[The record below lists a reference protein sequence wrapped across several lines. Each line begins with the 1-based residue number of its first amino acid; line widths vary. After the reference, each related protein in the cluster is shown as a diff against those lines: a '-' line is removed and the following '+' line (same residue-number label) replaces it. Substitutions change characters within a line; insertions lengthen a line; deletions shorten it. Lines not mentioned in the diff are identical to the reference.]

1 MYCNGSYGCGSAI
14 VYGNNCSFLV
24 VELDTGN
31 SVGRELQV
39 YAPGNNGNVTVI
51 TKINGGDDAFRDG
64 RIRASLLND
73 TNEIVLNCNEGR
85 GNDEC
90 RSVRIYGEEADSV
103 KINCNPG
110 TECQGMDVYCPYYYN
125 DDNINGESKP
135 CQINCINT
143 TQCDMDIFTDAN
155 NWRKDIDFNCQNCD
169 LTTNTVNVY
178 CNYLTANNQLCTIKN
193 DTSQFMECISSE
205 GYCQVGTTT
214 SNPTQYPNIMPSSQP
229 TVNPFP
235 LPTSTPTA
243 IPTTLPTA
251 TTRAATTKN
260 ESTITTST
268 TTTTTTI
275 NTQTSFVTTTPQPPM
290 IAPSSVPS
298 ASPTYTQS

>member
-1 MYCNGSYGCGSAI
+1 MYCNGSYSCGSAVI
-14 VYGNNCSFLV
+14 YGNNCSFLI

-31 SVGRELQV
+31 NVGRKLQV
-39 YAPGNNGNVTVI
+39 YAPGNNGNATVI
-51 TKINGGDDAFRDG
+51 TNINGGDDAFRDG

-85 GNDEC
+85 GNNEC
-90 RSVRIYGEEADSV
+90 NSVRIFGEEANSV
-103 KINCNPG
+103 KVNCNSG
-110 TECQGMDVYCPYYYN
+110 TKCQGMDVYCPYYYN
-125 DDNINGESKP
+125 DENINDDSP

-143 TQCDMDIFTDAN
+143 TKCSMDIFTNAN

-178 CNYLTANNQLCTIKN
+178 CNYLATTDESCTIKN
-193 DTSQFMECISSE
+193 DTSQFMECISSD

-214 SNPTQYPNIMPSSQP
+214 SNPTLYPNIMPSSQP
-229 TVNPFP
+229 TVNPFSS
-235 LPTSTPTA
+235 PTSTPTA

-251 TTRAATTKN
+251 TTRAA
-260 ESTITTST
+260 
-268 TTTTTTI
+268 TTTTTI

-290 IAPSSVPS
+290 IAPSAVPS